1 MPDSIIK
8 YSEIPRQ
15 MATKEEVEQV
25 GSIKEIGDSSS
36 TAAVVSN
43 FIVNLML
50 SSSLGLI
57 WGMIN
62 AL

>member
-1 MPDSIIK
+1 MV
-8 YSEIPRQ
+8 
-15 MATKEEVEQV
+15 TKEEVEQV
-25 GSIKEIGDSSS
+25 DSSKETVGS
-36 TAAVVSN
+36 SSKASVVSN
-43 FIVNLML
+43 LVLNLML

>member
-1 MPDSIIK
+1 
-8 YSEIPRQ
+8 
-15 MATKEEVEQV
+15 MATKKEVEQV
-25 GSIKEIGDSSS
+25 DSSKETVGS
-36 TAAVVSN
+36 SSKASVVSN